1 MRPDVPGGGGGSG
14 LGAGEGP
21 APAWPAPSPPDQAG
35 YPGMVSIPAQPGSP
49 ESQGGK
55 GSRGGQR
62 SRTRRSRPR
71 RGLLVTG
78 LVLALVG
85 LAAATVMV
93 VRQVMP
99 RTFTA
104 SQRSQITAWEVGNR
118 WRTWPAAQIFPAG
131 IKYQ

>member
-21 APAWPAPSPPDQAG
+21 APAWPAPPPPDQAG

-49 ESQGGK
+49 EGQGARVDRA
-55 GSRGGQR
+55 SRGGQP

-78 LVLALVG
+78 LVLALAG

-99 RTFTA
+99 R
-104 SQRSQITAWEVGNR
+104 
-118 WRTWPAAQIFPAG
+118 
-131 IKYQ
+131 